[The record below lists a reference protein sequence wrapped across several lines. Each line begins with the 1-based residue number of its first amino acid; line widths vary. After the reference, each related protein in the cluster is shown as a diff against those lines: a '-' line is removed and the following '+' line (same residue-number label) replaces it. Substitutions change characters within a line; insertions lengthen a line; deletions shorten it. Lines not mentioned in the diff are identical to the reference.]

1 MGDVILTENIIMHSV
16 IFFILKSEY
25 LITELRAVRGS
36 FQLNPNKP
44 EPLETIVTTNLNV
57 ELKLSCQ
64 ILDTKSIHYKIRM
77 KRE

>member
-1 MGDVILTENIIMHSV
+1 MGDVILTENIITHSV

-25 LITELRAVRGS
+25 LITELTAVRGS
-36 FQLNPNKP
+36 FQLNPNKHG
-44 EPLETIVTTNLNV
+44 PLETIVTTNLNV

-77 KRE
+77 KTE